1 MDTYRFLEHTA
12 DMGIEATAASLEGL
26 FVQAARA
33 LNEMIFGQELFGGS
47 ESLQID
53 VSGED
58 LGDLLVRWL
67 TELLYLIETDY
78 FVASRF
84 MIDTLTP
91 YRLQARVAGERL
103 HPDNMHAVREVKAI
117 TYHRLDVTSSSRGW
131 RAQVYVDL

>member
-12 DMGIEATAASLEGL
+12 DMGIEATASSLEGL

-53 VSGED
+53 VRGED

-91 YRLQARVAGERL
+91 SRLQARVDGERL
-103 HPDNMHAVREVKAI
+103 QPDKMHMEREVKAI